1 MGPWQARGFKMNMKW
16 QIFPF
21 KGHLLNE
28 PQTMFKIPPRQSDFS
43 FHLSYMCSVI
53 QSCLTPCNPLDYS
66 PPGSSVHGIFQAG
79 ILEWVAISSSRG
91 FFWPRDRIHVS
102 WVSRIAGIS
111 FITEPS
117 GKPIWVISFSR
128 INAHE
133 LCPATGFFCF
143 IDYTRVFDCVDH
155 KKLWKILKDIGILG
169 HLNLL
174 LEKPVWRSRSNS

>member
-1 MGPWQARGFKMNMKW
+1 MNMKW

-53 QSCLTPCNPLDYS
+53 ESCLTPCNPLDYS

-91 FFWPRDRIHVS
+91 FSDP
-102 WVSRIAGIS
+102 GIKS
-111 FITEPS
+111 TSLEFPALQAYPLS
-117 GKPIWVISFSR
+117 LSHQGSPF
-128 INAHE
+128 E
-133 LCPATGFFCF
+133 LYLF
-143 IDYTRVFDCVDH
+143 
-155 KKLWKILKDIGILG
+155 LG
-169 HLNLL
+169 
-174 LEKPVWRSRSNS
+174 

>member
-28 PQTMFKIPPRQSDFS
+28 PQTMFKIPPSQSDFS
-43 FHLSYMCSVI
+43 FPWSYVCSVI
-53 QSCLTPCNPLDYS
+53 RSCPKPWNPLDYS

-102 WVSRIAGIS
+102 WVSCVAGR
-111 FITEPS
+111 FCITEPS
-117 GKPIWVISFSR
+117 EKPIWVICLSFSQ
-128 INAHE
+128 INVHE
-133 LCPATGFFCF
+133 LCPATSFFCF

-155 KKLWKILKDIGILG
+155 KKTGKFLKT
-169 HLNLL
+169 
-174 LEKPVWRSRSNS
+174 